1 MDKIVID
8 KDILEIL
15 SRLKNKMDYRVIFM
29 ILEHKCIEEEK
40 ITAQLRISIKT
51 LQKSLKRLIDLE
63 LVKRIRHKVKHD
75 VYVVL
80 NKKFFTASECFDCKY
95 GYKNSERRVVL
106 CSFQE
111 LKCANDYE
119 RICHG
124 LWTIM
129 QDDYEEVN
137 ALENLRGKIG
147 KGGQTK
153 DDINEWGYKDF
164 VLFYIEQ
171 FKIHFPDAIEQT
183 EMLSVRINIKK
194 LMKLIREKVQNSK
207 WRYVV
212 KHYISKRINECLEL
226 KVLINP
232 TMLLEPVSIRKF
244 LEGKGSKISNLE
256 YCKQHDIFCPYM
268 KNEKCELDRSNTSC
282 DDELVDRMKERY
294 N

>member
-40 ITAQLRISIKT
+40 ITAQLRISVKT

-63 LVKRIRHKVKHD
+63 LVKRVRHKSRHD
-75 VYVVL
+75 VYVML
-80 NKKFFTASECFDCKY
+80 NKKFFTASGCLDCKY
-95 GYKNSERRVVL
+95 ASEGFL
-106 CSFQE
+106 GTIACSLKD
-111 LKCANDYE
+111 LKCLYDYE

-124 LWTIM
+124 LWNM
-129 QDDYEEVN
+129 MKNDYEEIN

-164 VLFYIEQ
+164 SLFYTEQ

-212 KHYISKRINECLEL
+212 KHYISKRMSECLEL
-226 KVLINP
+226 KTLINP
-232 TMLLEPVSIRKF
+232 SMLLEPVSIRKF
-244 LEGKGSKISNLE
+244 LEGKGLKISNLE

-282 DDELVDRMKERY
+282 DDELIERMKERY